1 MPVSKLEPYYQ
12 YPRPEVVQLVPAS
25 ARRILDIGCA
35 SGRVGAAIK
44 KRQKCEVWGIE
55 SNVRAA
61 KEARICLDQVFIG
74 DFSSLAAELPKAG
87 FDVII
92 MADVLEHIV
101 DTERTLAI
109 VSGLLAT
116 GGELILSLPN
126 TRHWSVLRMLLG
138 GDWRYEDS
146 GLLDRT
152 HVRFF
157 TAKSSVRML
166 RNAGFKIEKMSGVSV
181 TRPPPDGFISGLEA
195 ALEAAGM
202 NHRGLAAES
211 NVFQFLFKC
220 TFQDVS

>member
-1 MPVSKLEPYYQ
+1 
-12 YPRPEVVQLVPAS
+12 
-25 ARRILDIGCA
+25 
-35 SGRVGAAIK
+35 
-44 KRQKCEVWGIE
+44 
-55 SNVRAA
+55 
-61 KEARICLDQVFIG
+61 
-74 DFSSLAAELPKAG
+74 
-87 FDVII
+87 
-92 MADVLEHIV
+92 
-101 DTERTLAI
+101 
-109 VSGLLAT
+109 AT